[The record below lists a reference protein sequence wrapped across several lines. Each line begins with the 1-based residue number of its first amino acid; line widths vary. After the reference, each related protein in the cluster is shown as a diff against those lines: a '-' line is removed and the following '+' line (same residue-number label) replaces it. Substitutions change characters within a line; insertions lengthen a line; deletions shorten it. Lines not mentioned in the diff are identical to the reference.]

1 MTQPGFFLDQYRS
14 TQKDL
19 VGGIL
24 PYIDE
29 VELGDEIGPVEK
41 VATDEDV
48 ANFCD
53 VWGAPKPN
61 RFTDAEAAAKSGM
74 PGTIVP
80 GIMAMAMMAQLLTD
94 WGGPGSIKDL
104 DLVFRQ
110 PVPHNRALTL
120 AATITDLR
128 EEEGEHLVE
137 CDILMTGTEGERYVG
152 GKAIVALKRR

>member
-1 MTQPGFFLDQYRS
+1 M
-14 TQKDL
+14 
-19 VGGIL
+19 

-41 VATDEDV
+41 VASDENV

-53 VWGAPKPN
+53 VWGAPTPN
-61 RFTDAEAAAKSGM
+61 RFTDAKTATKSGM
-74 PGTIVP
+74 PGAIVP

-110 PVPHNRALTL
+110 PVPHNRPLTL
-120 AATITDLR
+120 AATITDVR

-152 GKAIVALKRR
+152 GKAIVALKQR

>member
-1 MTQPGFFLDQYRS
+1 M
-14 TQKDL
+14 
-19 VGGIL
+19 

-29 VELGDEIGPVEK
+29 IELGDEIGPVEK

-53 VWGAPKPN
+53 VWDAPKPN
-61 RFTDAEAAAKSGM
+61 RFTDPEIAAKSGM

-80 GIMAMAMMAQLLTD
+80 GIMTMAMMAQLLTD

-110 PVPHNRALTL
+110 PVPHNRTLTL
-120 AATITDLR
+120 TATITDVR
-128 EEEGEHLVE
+128 EEDGEHLVE

-152 GKAIVALKRR
+152 GKAIVTLESR

>member
-1 MTQPGFFLDQYRS
+1 M
-14 TQKDL
+14 
-19 VGGIL
+19 
-24 PYIDE
+24 PYFDE
-29 VELGDEIGPVEK
+29 IELGDEIGPVEK
-41 VATDEDV
+41 VATDKDV

-53 VWGAPKPN
+53 VWDAPKPN
-61 RFTDAEAAAKSGM
+61 RFTDAEAAAKAGM

-128 EEEGEHLVE
+128 EEGGENLVE

-152 GKAIVALKRR
+152 GKAIVALDRRLAALS

>member
-1 MTQPGFFLDQYRS
+1 MDS
-14 TQKDL
+14 I
-19 VGGIL
+19 GGIL
-24 PYIDE
+24 PYFDE
-29 VELGDEIGPVEK
+29 IELGDEIGPVEK
-41 VATDEDV
+41 VATDEAV

-53 VWGAPKPN
+53 VWGAPTPN
-61 RFTDAEAAAKSGM
+61 RFTDAETAAKAGM
-74 PGTIVP
+74 SGTIVP

-110 PVPHNRALTL
+110 PVPHNRPLTL

-128 EEEGEHLVE
+128 EEDGENLVE

-152 GKAIVALKRR
+152 GKAVVTLSRR

>member
-1 MTQPGFFLDQYRS
+1 M
-14 TQKDL
+14 
-19 VGGIL
+19 
-24 PYIDE
+24 PYFDE
-29 VELGDEIGPVEK
+29 IELGDEIGPVEK
-41 VATDEDV
+41 VASDEDV
-48 ANFCD
+48 TNFCD
-53 VWGAPKPN
+53 IWGMDKPN
-61 RFTDAEAAAKSGM
+61 RFTDADTAAGAGM

-80 GIMAMAMMAQLLTD
+80 GIMNMAMMAQLLTD
-94 WGGPGSIKDL
+94 WGGPGCIKDL

-152 GKAIVALKRR
+152 GKAIVVLKRRRPGS